1 MSEDERKAAALI
13 RLRVELY
20 GAAQIL
26 KGDHLVEFKQLIR
39 EIAQVLGIGPIG
51 PIGGAA

>member
-1 MSEDERKAAALI
+1 MDQRLI

-26 KGDHLVEFKQLIR
+26 KGDDLKEFTALIR
-39 EIAQVLGIGPIG
+39 EIAAILNVIPIEQAVQ
-51 PIGGAA
+51 PEDMTQ